1 MNEPADVFLP
11 PTPPLTP
18 LADPIRRRPVD
29 SRDLQQFLAHT
40 GVSDY
45 LRPGDADA
53 LAGQL
58 LTFDVPART
67 IIFAQG
73 QPGDRFFI
81 IIEGKVKIVQ
91 RTPRGHESLLALL
104 GPTDMFGELA
114 LLDPGPR
121 TSTATTVSRV
131 KAVSMD
137 HDALHFWI
145 AQRPHVAEQ
154 LLGALARRLQRT
166 NDQIADMIFTDV
178 PGRVAK
184 QLLNLAERFGST
196 DSAGLHVRHDLSQK
210 ELSQLVGA
218 SRETVNKALVAFEQR
233 GWIAMEA
240 KGVVILDHRALAR
253 RSR

>member
-1 MNEPADVFLP
+1 M
-11 PTPPLTP
+11 
-18 LADPIRRRPVD
+18 
-29 SRDLQQFLAHT
+29 QQFLAHT

-45 LRPGDADA
+45 LRAGDVDA

-67 IIFAQG
+67 TIFAQG

-91 RTPRGHESLLALL
+91 RTPRGRESLLALL

-121 TSTATTVSRV
+121 TSTATTISRV

-137 HDALHFWI
+137 HGALHFWI

-166 NDQIADMIFTDV
+166 DDHIVDMIFTDV

-184 QLLNLAERFGST
+184 QLLHLAARFGAT
-196 DSAGLHVRHDLSQK
+196 DSAGLRVRHDLSQK
-210 ELSQLVGA
+210 ELSQLVGS

-233 GWIAMEA
+233 GWIAMEP
-240 KGVVILDHRALAR
+240 KGVIILDHRALAR